1 MVKFRLFIAAAMLT
15 LGLASANAGGTTFY
29 HYYAGLEAHAVGEG
43 KIYSSIGAT
52 AIMEYDVVYNDMF
65 VKDTTL
71 VLDVTLTTDKDT
83 SDLIIDT
90 MVEFDTLQYCL
101 KGYSETLDGEIFPL
115 EVNKGKFKWAESKY
129 REVAEGKLDSTY
141 MYVEE
146 RFPGVQSQ
154 DSMPSYTRY
163 YIFKVRPEIVEAAL
177 QEFNDF
183 LALCLD
189 GATPTMMQ
197 LIKLATMRNKI
208 EKADNSI
215 EELMAALEEGK
226 EKLREMFPT
235 TGINSLS
242 TEKVFSGKYI
252 ENGKVLINRNGK
264 VFGTNGARVK

>member
-15 LGLASANAGGTTFY
+15 LGLASVNAASFY

-43 KIYSSIGAT
+43 RIYSSIGAT

-71 VLDVTLTTDKDT
+71 VLDVQLTSNKDT
-83 SDLIIDT
+83 ADLIIDT
-90 MVEFDTLQYCL
+90 MVKYDTLQYCL
-101 KGYSETLDGEIFPL
+101 KGYSETPDGEVFPL
-115 EVNKGKFKWAESKY
+115 EVYSGKFKWAESAY
-129 REVAEGKLDSTY
+129 REVAEGKMDSTY
-141 MYVEE
+141 MYIEE
-146 RFPGVQSQ
+146 RFPGVQNQ

-183 LALCLD
+183 LALCLN
-189 GATPTMMQ
+189 GGSPTMMQ

-226 EKLREMFPT
+226 QGLREMFPT
-235 TGINSLS
+235 TSINSIS
-242 TEKVFSGKYI
+242 AGKQFTGKYL
-252 ENGKVLINRNGK
+252 ENGKILINRNGK
-264 VFGTNGARVK
+264 VFDVKGARVK